1 MQECHEECELIR
13 NCVDKKEGASSIL
26 LDATG
31 SEFKQATH
39 DHIMVLGWGV
49 DLYILN

>member
-13 NCVDKKEGASSIL
+13 NCVDKKGGASSIL
-26 LDATG
+26 LNATG
-31 SEFKQATH
+31 SEFKQAT
-39 DHIMVLGWGV
+39 HIMVLGWGV